1 MWELSSPTRDQAC
14 SPYIG
19 RWSLNRWIAREIPTP
34 VILIVKVICAHT
46 RHFAEYRNC
55 QTVSR
60 SSWTILHSNKS
71 AQGFQFFHLLTN
83 SCDLLGF
90 CFFFLDSSHPNGY
103 EMAYHSL
110 ICISHIISDVEHL
123 LMLLSA
129 IHICSL
135 GKCLLKS
142 SAHFWIRLFIF
153 LLLSF
158 RSSLYIQYIDPS
170 DTWLADIFSH
180 SVSCF
185 RTLLIMSFFP
195 PALALWL
202 VGSQFLGQGL
212 NPGHNSESAKP

>member
-1 MWELSSPTRDQAC
+1 MLILDILQNTETARQFPAAAEPFYIPTKVHKGSNFSTSSPT
-14 SPYIG
+14 
-19 RWSLNRWIAREIPTP
+19 L
-34 VILIVKVICAHT
+34 VIFWVFV
-46 RHFAEYRNC
+46 
-55 QTVSR
+55 
-60 SSWTILHSNKS
+60 
-71 AQGFQFFHLLTN
+71 
-83 SCDLLGF
+83 
-90 CFFFLDSSHPNGY
+90 FFLDSSHPNGY